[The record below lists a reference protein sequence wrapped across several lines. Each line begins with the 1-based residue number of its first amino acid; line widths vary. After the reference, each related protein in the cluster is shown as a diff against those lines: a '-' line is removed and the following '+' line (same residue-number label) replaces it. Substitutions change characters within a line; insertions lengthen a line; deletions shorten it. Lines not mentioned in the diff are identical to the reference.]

1 MKNNLIVSRQENFAD
16 WYTSVVKEGK
26 LIEYG
31 PVKGTMFFLPNGWSI
46 WQQIVK
52 EIDKQF
58 SKIGVK
64 NVQLPLFIK
73 YSDFTKEKQHID
85 GFAPELFLVS
95 TNNKEQTTDKLIIRP
110 TSEIS
115 FCQLFKTQVKSFNDL
130 PMLFNQWCSVCR
142 VEKNTRPFLRN
153 TEFHWQEL
161 HTIHVTKEQAM
172 QQVQKSITI
181 YKKFIEKDL
190 LIPVIFGEKTPQEK
204 FAGADKT
211 YTLEALMQDGQ
222 ALQCATSHFL
232 GQNFSKSYDIT
243 FQTKNNTFE
252 NVWQT
257 SAGLSA
263 RIIGGLI
270 MSHSDD
276 NGLVLPFKIA
286 PIQIGIIVLA
296 NDNQTNNYVQQ
307 IRKNLKKYRIDIDT
321 SNKSFGFKINQ
332 YQIQG
337 VPFCFVIG
345 KKEVNDKIITI
356 ISRDSNQKIS
366 INCNNIKTQL
376 NTLINQYNHNLFTKA
391 KERLQS
397 SIVQV
402 NNFDQFKT
410 VITNKKI
417 ALAYFNDSCENEN
430 KIKQLTGATA
440 RCIKKVLNINDHH
453 KCVLTNQHA
462 THLIYFAR
470 AY

>member
-73 YSDFTKEKQHID
+73 YSDFIKEKQHID

-95 TNNKEQTTDKLIIRP
+95 TNNKEQTTDQLIIRP

-153 TEFHWQEL
+153 SEFHWQEL
-161 HTIHVTKEQAM
+161 HTIHATKEQAM

-190 LIPVIFGEKTPQEK
+190 LIPVIFGEKTSQEK

-222 ALQCATSHFL
+222 VLQCATSHFL
-232 GQNFSKSYDIT
+232 GQNFSKSYDVT

-296 NDNQTNNYVQQ
+296 NDNQTNDYVQQ

-337 VPFCFVIG
+337 APFCFVIG

-410 VITNKKI
+410 AITNKKI

-430 KIKQLTGATA
+430 KIKQLTGATP

-453 KCVLTNQHA
+453 KCVLTNQRA

>member
-1 MKNNLIVSRQENFAD
+1 
-16 WYTSVVKEGK
+16 
-26 LIEYG
+26 
-31 PVKGTMFFLPNGWSI
+31 
-46 WQQIVK
+46 
-52 EIDKQF
+52 
-58 SKIGVK
+58 
-64 NVQLPLFIK
+64 
-73 YSDFTKEKQHID
+73 
-85 GFAPELFLVS
+85 
-95 TNNKEQTTDKLIIRP
+95 
-110 TSEIS
+110 
-115 FCQLFKTQVKSFNDL
+115 
-130 PMLFNQWCSVCR
+130 
-142 VEKNTRPFLRN
+142 
-153 TEFHWQEL
+153 
-161 HTIHVTKEQAM
+161 
-172 QQVQKSITI
+172 
-181 YKKFIEKDL
+181 
-190 LIPVIFGEKTPQEK
+190 
-204 FAGADKT
+204 
-211 YTLEALMQDGQ
+211 
-222 ALQCATSHFL
+222 
-232 GQNFSKSYDIT
+232 
-243 FQTKNNTFE
+243 
-252 NVWQT
+252 
-257 SAGLSA
+257 
-263 RIIGGLI
+263 

-276 NGLVLPFKIA
+276 NGLILPFKIA

-296 NDNQTNNYVQQ
+296 NDDQTNDYVQQ
-307 IRKNLKKYRIDIDT
+307 LRKNLKKYRIDIDT

-356 ISRDSNQKIS
+356 ISRDNNQKIS

-376 NTLINQYNHNLFTKA
+376 YTLINQYNHNLFTKA
-391 KERLQS
+391 KGRLQS

-440 RCIKKVLNINDHH
+440 RCIKKVLNVSDHH

>member
-1 MKNNLIVSRQENFAD
+1 
-16 WYTSVVKEGK
+16 
-26 LIEYG
+26 
-31 PVKGTMFFLPNGWSI
+31 
-46 WQQIVK
+46 
-52 EIDKQF
+52 
-58 SKIGVK
+58 
-64 NVQLPLFIK
+64 
-73 YSDFTKEKQHID
+73 
-85 GFAPELFLVS
+85 
-95 TNNKEQTTDKLIIRP
+95 
-110 TSEIS
+110 
-115 FCQLFKTQVKSFNDL
+115 
-130 PMLFNQWCSVCR
+130 
-142 VEKNTRPFLRN
+142 
-153 TEFHWQEL
+153 
-161 HTIHVTKEQAM
+161 
-172 QQVQKSITI
+172 
-181 YKKFIEKDL
+181 
-190 LIPVIFGEKTPQEK
+190 
-204 FAGADKT
+204 
-211 YTLEALMQDGQ
+211 
-222 ALQCATSHFL
+222 
-232 GQNFSKSYDIT
+232 
-243 FQTKNNTFE
+243 
-252 NVWQT
+252 
-257 SAGLSA
+257 
-263 RIIGGLI
+263 